1 VKISCQS
8 GKGGLDMANQVRIG
22 VINTS
27 WWADLMYLPALKSHP
42 QAEIAAIC
50 GRNRDRAE
58 EMARK
63 YGIPQIFTDYREMVE
78 RGKLH
83 ALIVAAPDDLHYP
96 MTMDALDAGL
106 HVLCEKPLSLKA
118 AHAREMAE
126 KAEAAGVKHMV
137 YFTWRWLPHY
147 QYLRELID
155 NGYIGQCYHCQ
166 IRYVAGYGRAAQ
178 YGWRFDRQRSNGI
191 LGDLGS
197 HMIDLARLYV
207 GDIARV
213 SAHLTTFVDRPG
225 PDGQPLDPAN
235 DSAILHL
242 HFKNGAQGMIQV
254 SAMAHVADREQQ
266 QQIVL
271 HGEAG
276 TLEADFTF
284 DAPSEIRGAR
294 HDEERFNILPVPD
307 HLWGE
312 VKRSMPFDE
321 LKELFVKQPVGVRQ
335 FIDAIIEDRPVSP
348 NFYDGL
354 KAQEVIDA
362 AIESDRSGCWVS
374 LL

>member
-1 VKISCQS
+1 
-8 GKGGLDMANQVRIG
+8 MANQVRIG